1 MNFFHFNE
9 AIENA
14 IGYKIYCD
22 LDGVLVDLKNGLMNQ
37 FDVDS
42 PLSREEIDEYIKDLK
57 NEGGNLKDFFAKLP
71 WTKTGKNLWTY
82 LTPYE
87 PFILTAANHK
97 ENPDIV
103 AGKYEWCSNHLNLPK
118 NKIIMEKEKQKYA
131 GPKKIL
137 IDDMSENIENWEDS
151 GGIGI
156 LHHSAPE
163 TIHKLK
169 KIILSKRQ

>member
-42 PLSREEIDEYIKDLK
+42 PLSREEIDEYLNDLK
-57 NEGGNLKDFFAKLP
+57 NEDGDLKDFFANLP
-71 WTKTGKNLWTY
+71 WTKTGKNLWNY

-97 ENPDIV
+97 QNPDIV
-103 AGKYEWCSNHLNLPK
+103 AGKYDWCSNHLNLPK

-137 IDDMSENIENWEDS
+137 IDDMSENIKNWEDS

>member
-22 LDGVLVDLKNGLMNQ
+22 LDGVLVDLKKGLMNQ

-42 PLSREEIDEYIKDLK
+42 LLSREEIDEYLNDLK
-57 NEGGNLKDFFAKLP
+57 NEDGDLEDFFENLP

-103 AGKYEWCSNHLNLPK
+103 AGKYEWCSKHLHLLK

-137 IDDMSENIENWEDS
+137 IDDMSENIKNWEDS